1 METAAE
7 KEARLLQ
14 EDEEEVRKLEEKRK
28 ILENYYKS
36 KAGVNILY
44 PGITPSSASGRGGG
58 ETWIMLG
65 VSASVLAGF

>member
-36 KAGVNILY
+36 KAGVYILY
-44 PGITPSSASGRGGG
+44 PGIIPSSASGRGGG
-58 ETWIMLG
+58 ET
-65 VSASVLAGF
+65 